1 MDSFRLASGSEAWEI
16 GIASR
21 VQRLMESSGDAPRI
35 ASVRA
40 IGGKPPAAPSFE
52 LLLKLQRGEADGVA
66 LPGSELPGRLPSGLI
81 LGAILPDRD
90 ALYRCLSRGR
100 PMLSLLPIGSRV
112 AAWDLSARAQ
122 ILARHPGFRIEIVR
136 GRSDLAE
143 GLRHGLWAAAC
154 LPPEVID
161 VGAFWGLKIE
171 TIPSDEI
178 LPAAGQG
185 AIALLVASSNS
196 AARLAASRL
205 DDHSARRCVSAE
217 RTFVREAFEFPGSVS
232 AVLSSS
238 DQGMIDLNG
247 LIADAEGRWM
257 ARDGARAENGFGEI
271 VAREVAEAC
280 GELAHRALSVS
291 MPLKRAAAF

>member
-16 GIASR
+16 RIASR
-21 VQRLMESSGDAPRI
+21 VQRLMESSDDAPRI
-35 ASVRA
+35 VSVRA
-40 IGGKPPAAPSFE
+40 TEGTAPTAACFE
-52 LLLKLQRGEADGVA
+52 LLTMLQRGEADGVA
-66 LPGSELPGRLPSGLI
+66 LPASGLPRRLPSGVI
-81 LGAILPDRD
+81 LGAILADRD

-100 PMLSLLPIGSRV
+100 PRLSLLPIGSRV
-112 AAWDLSARAQ
+112 GAWDLSARAQ
-122 ILARHPGFRIEIVR
+122 VLARHPGFRIEIVR

-161 VGAFWGLKIE
+161 VGSFWGLKIE
-171 TIPSDEI
+171 NLASEEV

-185 AIALLVASSNS
+185 AIALLVASSNI
-196 AARLAASRL
+196 AARRAASRI
-205 DDHSARRCVSAE
+205 DDSSTRRCVSAE

-247 LIADAEGRWM
+247 MIADGEGRWM

-280 GELAHRALSVS
+280 GELAHRTLSVA
-291 MPLKRAAAF
+291 MPLKKAAAF